1 MKKKGKVMKSKVE
14 VNQSLLWS
22 LGIALAVSISWT
34 AHKSVMWAIIH
45 GILNWVYVIYYM
57 AIN

>member
-1 MKKKGKVMKSKVE
+1 MKSKVE

-45 GILNWVYVIYYM
+45 GILNWIYVIYYI